1 MIGLI
6 RFQIESTYTNALQK
20 PPTLLS
26 DKITHGEIGWKTR
39 KVLDK
44 NPTLCPDICRG
55 SSHEF
60 YTFILQN
67 IFF

>member
-26 DKITHGEIGWKTR
+26 DKITHGEIG
-39 KVLDK
+39 
-44 NPTLCPDICRG
+44 
-55 SSHEF
+55 
-60 YTFILQN
+60 
-67 IFF
+67 